1 MALPALQCVYPV
13 RYALFI
19 GGVQTGRSFLSR
31 IQTLGFGVMVNDPRI
46 FILNTFIPNESSTLP
61 MVTESLFMKVYST
74 VNEDCPLSNEV
85 VEMDMN

>member
-1 MALPALQCVYPV
+1 MGQALSQ
-13 RYALFI
+13 
-19 GGVQTGRSFLSR
+19 

-46 FILNTFIPNESSTLP
+46 FILNTFIPNESFTLP

>member
-1 MALPALQCVYPV
+1 MVFRSVNATSSLKNSVYCET
-13 RYALFI
+13 A
-19 GGVQTGRSFLSR
+19 
-31 IQTLGFGVMVNDPRI
+31 GFGVMVNDPRI